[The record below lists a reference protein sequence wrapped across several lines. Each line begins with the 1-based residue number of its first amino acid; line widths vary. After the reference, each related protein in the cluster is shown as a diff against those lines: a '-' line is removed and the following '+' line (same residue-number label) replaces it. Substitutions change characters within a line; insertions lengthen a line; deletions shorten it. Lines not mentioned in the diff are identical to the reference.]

1 MKLSPRILSTAAP
14 LKRIAR
20 PAGQRVFAARSRF
33 STSSSPSSPSS
44 STTGHTDA
52 AERAESHSQS
62 HPQSAQPTQQPQK
75 THYTLF
81 PLTLPL
87 GPPPSGP
94 FTIDLPSLRREYL
107 RLQASAHPDVH
118 SGPQKARAEAMSAV
132 INDAYTTLRDP
143 LRRAEYILSL
153 HGIDTKKE
161 GEKMGSG
168 LGLGVE
174 GGLGG
179 GGGMEDMEF
188 LDEVMEVREA
198 VEGAEEGEMEGLV
211 GENRERVGRCEER
224 LGEMMGRGE
233 WEGARG
239 EVVRLRY
246 WRGVGERL
254 VERT

>member
-1 MKLSPRILSTAAP
+1 M
-14 LKRIAR
+14 
-20 PAGQRVFAARSRF
+20 
-33 STSSSPSSPSS
+33 
-44 STTGHTDA
+44 
-52 AERAESHSQS
+52 
-62 HPQSAQPTQQPQK
+62 
-75 THYTLF
+75 
-81 PLTLPL
+81 
-87 GPPPSGP
+87 
-94 FTIDLPSLRREYL
+94 
-107 RLQASAHPDVH
+107 H
-118 SGPQKARAEAMSAV
+118 SGASKARAEAASAV

-161 GEKMGSG
+161 GEKMGGG
-168 LGLGVE
+168 LGLD
-174 GGLGG
+174 GGLGVGGGG

-198 VEGAEEGEMEGLV
+198 VEGAGEGEIEGLV
-211 GENRERVGRCEER
+211 GENGERVGRCEER
-224 LGEMMGRGE
+224 LGRMMGEGD